1 VDGRDVEQID
11 NPHHPRNIIM
21 FGAFVRRSLIRTI
34 ISSKNFTFGGS
45 SLNEMARKMLCLRTT
60 TITSPPPLYPSSLM
74 VGSIREKACLSKNK
88 SAAKRFIVRGGG
100 RIKRWGTACRRFEVC
115 VSVRAYC
122 VCVENHSVFTLLSQ
136 PFICKVHS
144 IKLLW
149 TTTNTETI
157 HYFLPNFN
165 KYNWNNTRSSTKI
178 LYTPEAKAVEVTTL
192 DIREG
197 SVLISLQHLRMY
209 WGLKQLK
216 IEWEYSSEHDFIT
229 WKRVQLGGEG
239 VEESD
244 IQLPKEMQM
253 CYCWS

>member
-1 VDGRDVEQID
+1 MLLRMYLFAPNYKVNNSPSIVDGRDVEQID

-115 VSVRAYC
+115 VSVRAYVWRIT
-122 VCVENHSVFTLLSQ
+122 VCSYYHSLL
-136 PFICKVHS
+136 FAIAHS

-149 TTTNTETI
+149 T
-157 HYFLPNFN
+157 
-165 KYNWNNTRSSTKI
+165 
-178 LYTPEAKAVEVTTL
+178 
-192 DIREG
+192 
-197 SVLISLQHLRMY
+197 Q
-209 WGLKQLK
+209 
-216 IEWEYSSEHDFIT
+216 
-229 WKRVQLGGEG
+229 
-239 VEESD
+239 
-244 IQLPKEMQM
+244 
-253 CYCWS
+253 